1 MTTWYKKAQDAAMA
15 DPAMADPAMAGAG
28 AGVASGELGEPEDS
42 IQDTIKEANK
52 LLKRFMTEDKEDSKD
67 ALMRVSRALGSK
79 YSPRLW
85 IVDYTKNPPEIVDYD
100 GVPLSD
106 YDQQAMAEEKGGDS
120 GGGGGGG
127 LPI

>member
-1 MTTWYKKAQDAAMA
+1 MTTWYKKAQDAAIA

-28 AGVASGELGEPEDS
+28 AATGELGEPEDS
-42 IQDTIKEANK
+42 IQGAIKEANK
-52 LLKRFMTEDKEDSKD
+52 LLRKFMKEDREDSKD

-85 IVDYTKNPPEIVDYD
+85 VVDYTKNPPEIIDYD

-106 YDQQAMAEEKGGDS
+106 YDQKELAEGE
-120 GGGGGGG
+120 GGGEGGEGG
-127 LPI
+127 PPL